1 MKTKRLTI
9 FFLLGLTV
17 AACAPNEVGGPTAIS
32 LVRNILSDKN
42 SPEYRMLASH
52 SEGNPASDICIIGSE
67 KECIALAE
75 AMAAQDRRDN
85 ISGSVQSDGLR
96 DFSGENISCI
106 IDTMAVK
113 YGGILIA
120 RKEYIV
126 RERAVRIA
134 MNAIDTVCHLSPYD
148 IDGMGTKQ
156 SSKVMI
162 IANPH
167 MSKYGKFD
175 IDTLFRGTGC
185 GCAVITPLEVM
196 MDEALSEQRSVSIAI
211 LAKPQFSYSEAYMD
225 CFDSKVR
232 KAAGAEGSK
241 CVVLAAHSDS
251 SSIMKS
257 FLDDYIA
264 EGHKEAL
271 DVIMVDDIG
280 LDINELKSELAS
292 LISIMNEE
300 SMVYGKLISNDF
312 KVLDAASS
320 TCRWTYNHLREKN
333 LFTHNIYKPQINTY
347 IPVEAQDGSNSLLLI
362 PGNHYVQN

>member
-1 MKTKRLTI
+1 M
-9 FFLLGLTV
+9 FAVAGLAL
-17 AACAPNEVGGPTAIS
+17 AACAPKEENGQSTIP
-32 LVRNILSDKN
+32 LVRDILSDKY

-52 SEGNPASDICIIGSE
+52 SEGDPSADICIIGSE
-67 KECIALAE
+67 KECLSLAE
-75 AMAAQDRRDN
+75 AMASQDRRDN
-85 ISGSVQSDGLR
+85 INGSSVPDGLK
-96 DFSGENISCI
+96 DFSGESISCI
-106 IDTMAVK
+106 IDTMAGK

-134 MNAIDTVCHLSPYD
+134 MNAIDTICHLSPYD
-148 IDGMGTKQ
+148 IEGLGYKQ

-167 MSKYGKFD
+167 MAKYGKFD
-175 IDTLFRGTGC
+175 IDTLFRGIGC
-185 GCAVITPLEVM
+185 ECAVITPLGVM
-196 MDEALSEQRSVSIAI
+196 MDEALSEERPVSIGI
-211 LAKPQFSYSEAYMD
+211 LSKPQFAYSQAYMD
-225 CFDSKVR
+225 CFNSKVSLSDGT
-232 KAAGAEGSK
+232 AGSQ

-257 FLDDYIA
+257 FLDDYMA
-264 EGHKEAL
+264 EGHEEPL
-271 DVIMVDDIG
+271 DVIMVDDLG

-300 SMVYGKLISNDF
+300 SMVYGRLISTNF
-312 KVLDAASS
+312 RILDAASS
-320 TCRWTYNHLREKN
+320 ICRWTYNHLRENN

-347 IPVEAQDGSNSLLLI
+347 IPVEAQDGSNSILLI